1 MATISENLRFL
12 IEADTSGAVK
22 TFEQVGK
29 TADRELGRAQSRID
43 ATGAKLTSFGAKAV
57 AAGGVAGAALFGAA
71 KSFEHLAIEAGKFSD
86 ATGVAV
92 EDASRW
98 IEVAGDMGV
107 EAAALETS
115 LGKFNK
121 TIATSP
127 DKVAALGVELQRTA
141 DGTVDVNATFL
152 AAIDTINGIED
163 PTKRAKAAAELFGR
177 GWQGMAEL
185 IATGSGSLR
194 ESLAAVSDAKVINE
208 DELARAKA
216 FRESMDALSDAGQEL
231 AISIGQGAAPVI
243 GTLADL
249 AAGAGAAIG
258 GLNAVSGGAVG
269 QIAAVGATALIAGG
283 GISFATGKVI
293 ALKGA
298 LATMNPYAAGATA
311 AIAGAV
317 QIYQLYSAEKA
328 RAKARTDAFVQALK
342 AERAGQEDATEQT
355 VAALV
360 AGKEWAAMSRDSGIA
375 ATDFAR
381 YIMGESVPAVDAWIA
396 KLKDGGDYHGIFQ
409 DTLENTRAQFA
420 AAVKEEE
427 AAAGVTK
434 VLTDRL
440 KDTGG
445 AAEGATP
452 KLKAI
457 GDKFL
462 YVAGAAAD
470 TAEGIAKAYGEWD
483 ILIGKLDREQALDNL
498 TDGLDELEKLG
509 KEAWDATSKGAK
521 DAAEKQEAYNEKLLQ
536 SKLDVAGFGKSIEGL
551 PPDKVTDIIALI
563 DQGKLREAVM
573 LLADL
578 SKPRTVPIK
587 PVLTGGIKIPGAIYG
602 PNGNIIGWG
611 GGGGG
616 STPPGVPEGAT
627 GGIVTKPTVALIGE
641 AGPEAVIPLS
651 QAPGA
656 SPLPAGMGAAQP
668 ASYTFNIMSNDPD
681 RVVEAIKKY
690 VRRNGP
696 LVGVT
701 A

>member
-1 MATISENLRFL
+1 MAQDKMRYI
-12 IEADTSGAVK
+12 IEADSSKLVTEVGKATKSLGKMGDEGESAAKVLAQELSKAADEVKAEMEGIEDAAKVLGDALGPELAQRIDPRDTVVQMRQLGIAVDDIKANADELAASLSKIDGLSVRPVSTGMDDVAVSSRKAGDEIDRSRSVLANFAGNAAQDLPGISGSFGALNVAAGQFAEYAAEGGIKLSGLAKSLGPIAAGTVAVGLLANHFKNIAETKAFNAERVK
-22 TFEQVGK
+22 TFIDYLRQGQTIAEGLAGDIRETGEVLARWGAMSGSQNLVDEFARLGITIGDYVSIIGK
-29 TADRELGRAQSRID
+29 SADEIEAW
-43 ATGAKLTSFGAKAV
+43 
-57 AAGGVAGAALFGAA
+57 GVRHMGVTVDAA
-71 KSFEHLAIEAGKFSD
+71 KQERSLLKSRGALNDSDRARLAVLDDII
-86 ATGVAV
+86 AV
-92 EDASRW
+92 YR
-98 IEVAGDMGV
+98 GV
-107 EAAALETS
+107 EQETANAVKAQKD
-115 LGKFNK
+115 LNDQHRVGIY
-121 TIATSP
+121 TTEEI
-127 DKVAALGVELQRTA
+127 VALGNQYREMLQ
-141 DGTVDVNATFL
+141 G
-152 AAIDTINGIED
+152 
-163 PTKRAKAAAELFGR
+163 
-177 GWQGMAEL
+177 
-185 IATGSGSLR
+185 
-194 ESLAAVSDAKVINE
+194 VS
-208 DELARAKA
+208 
-216 FRESMDALSDAGQEL
+216 
-231 AISIGQGAAPVI
+231 
-243 GTLADL
+243 
-249 AAGAGAAIG
+249 
-258 GLNAVSGGAVG
+258 
-269 QIAAVGATALIAGG
+269 
-283 GISFATGKVI
+283 
-293 ALKGA
+293 
-298 LATMNPYAAGATA
+298 
-311 AIAGAV
+311 
-317 QIYQLYSAEKA
+317 
-328 RAKARTDAFVQALK
+328 
-342 AERAGQEDATEQT
+342 
-355 VAALV
+355 
-360 AGKEWAAMSRDSGIA
+360 
-375 ATDFAR
+375 
-381 YIMGESVPAVDAWIA
+381 
-396 KLKDGGDYHGIFQ
+396 
-409 DTLENTRAQFA
+409 
-420 AAVKEEE
+420 
-427 AAAGVTK
+427 
-434 VLTDRL
+434 
-440 KDTGG
+440 G